1 MQLALSEQPDLI
13 ISDLMMPGMGG
24 EAVAAAARQLADR
37 GYSGGDVV
45 GAR

>member
-24 EAVAAAARQLADR
+24 EALVARCAATGRPR
-37 GYSGGDVV
+37 IF
-45 GAR
+45 RW